1 MGDLRKT
8 VRYCV
13 DASIA
18 ASNVFAYRDAAR
30 CLQHALEALD
40 MLEKPS
46 PKMRIQ
52 LLLHQALFTRPQST
66 RALEPLIARVVQLAR
81 EYNEPDPLA
90 RAALLHDPY
99 PGLPPLPGSVQ
110 AFEDALRLLEA
121 QGGEPALRAAML
133 SRIAACPPA
142 AFDVAASDALLARAQ
157 AALSTSE
164 ELLDHFSVRAGELYL
179 RGGPLHRPRAKQLL
193 VELHDICRK
202 NALILS
208 IPPVMLELHSAL
220 SAIQEGDLSGMNAAL
235 ERGAERCRQ
244 LDTEVLWHFERFL
257 ALARYNAGG
266 SAHASR
272 VLKALH
278 DRARQ
283 SGISGTELFC
293 AYDEALLFGGSTAP
307 NPTLLATFA
316 PADNDRPNLW
326 SMKLRAAQA
335 RAALHRVPASR
346 LAALPCDRDYLGT
359 LGALARAAIDLNE
372 LEYVEAIYALFAPYP
387 EQFAVNVT
395 FVCEGSVSQ
404 LLGMLARMLG
414 REAQASEHL
423 RAGIAISRQAGIQTA
438 AEESTIL
445 ANLIR

>member
-1 MGDLRKT
+1 
-8 VRYCV
+8 
-13 DASIA
+13 
-18 ASNVFAYRDAAR
+18 
-30 CLQHALEALD
+30 
-40 MLEKPS
+40 
-46 PKMRIQ
+46 
-52 LLLHQALFTRPQST
+52 
-66 RALEPLIARVVQLAR
+66 
-81 EYNEPDPLA
+81 
-90 RAALLHDPY
+90 
-99 PGLPPLPGSVQ
+99 
-110 AFEDALRLLEA
+110 
-121 QGGEPALRAAML
+121 
-133 SRIAACPPA
+133 
-142 AFDVAASDALLARAQ
+142 
-157 AALSTSE
+157 
-164 ELLDHFSVRAGELYL
+164 
-179 RGGPLHRPRAKQLL
+179 
-193 VELHDICRK
+193 
-202 NALILS
+202 
-208 IPPVMLELHSAL
+208 
-220 SAIQEGDLSGMNAAL
+220 MNAAL
-235 ERGAERCRQ
+235 ERGAERCRR

-326 SMKLRAAQA
+326 SMKLRALSASGHAAQA
-335 RAALHRVPASR
+335 RAALHRIPASR

-372 LEYVEAIYALFAPYP
+372 LEYVEAIYALLAPYP

-395 FVCEGSVSQ
+395 FLCEGSVSQ

-445 ANLIR
+445 ANLIQ